1 MIVRMVFSPEVHF
14 WNSRLRNL
22 EHIYEQLRD
31 ERVRKMA
38 VILERTDSAYW
49 PSFKSLFR
57 NIVAGEG
64 RVLKR
69 VYLFIVGKG
78 VPMMRSLWPQR
89 WPRRGTWRCT

>member
-1 MIVRMVFSPEVHF
+1 MCLAPTEVHF

-57 NIVAGEG
+57 NIVAGETC
-64 RVLKR
+64 
-69 VYLFIVGKG
+69 
-78 VPMMRSLWPQR
+78 S
-89 WPRRGTWRCT
+89 GTDWGTCE

>member
-1 MIVRMVFSPEVHF
+1 MLTRLSFTTEVHF

-57 NIVAGEG
+57 NIVAGTE
-64 RVLKR
+64 RVCFMYKE
-69 VYLFIVGKG
+69 
-78 VPMMRSLWPQR
+78 
-89 WPRRGTWRCT
+89 